1 MNRSLPFSRALSEPK
16 IAARNRTQTFP
27 PNPWLTL
34 LFLPTIPS
42 DGWECCF
49 EYSQD
54 MRSQV
59 VSGDLSVGEGR
70 IPVFTALYPE
80 SWEVQPSLWDQ
91 KHERCVLLVFM
102 SLSGELCLCRT
113 GRRRSGWAPAVLLI
127 GSLDRI
133 LWFTVRGELFWKFL
147 SSRCFLHHFASPC
160 KKKPESQQY
169 FFTRQLPG
177 LARATYWTHPPPIAV
192 DTSFC
197 VPFNQLITI
206 SHNPLPPLR
215 CLHYPHYRYY
225 RYVLFKG
232 TFLSIL
238 CDLD

>member
-1 MNRSLPFSRALSEPK
+1 MAENAVLNTAK
-16 IAARNRTQTFP
+16 IWGVKLCQETFP
-27 PNPWLTL
+27 
-34 LFLPTIPS
+34 
-42 DGWECCF
+42 
-49 EYSQD
+49 
-54 MRSQV
+54 
-59 VSGDLSVGEGR
+59 VGEGR

-113 GRRRSGWAPAVLLI
+113 GRRRSGWAPAVFLI

-147 SSRCFLHHFASPC
+147 SSLCFLHHFASPR
-160 KKKPESQQY
+160 KKSQNPSSIS
-169 FFTRQLPG
+169 LPVNSQG
-177 LARATYWTHPPPIAV
+177 WLGPHTEHILPPIAV